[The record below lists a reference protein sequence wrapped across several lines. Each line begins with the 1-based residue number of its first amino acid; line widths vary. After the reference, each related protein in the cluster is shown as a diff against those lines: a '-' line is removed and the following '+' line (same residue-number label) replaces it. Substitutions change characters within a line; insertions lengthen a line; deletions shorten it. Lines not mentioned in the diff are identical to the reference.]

1 MSNRDAMPR
10 IVIIGPPTAILPFLA
25 VGVELL
31 SAEDVAAARGL
42 LRKLAREV
50 EKGVVFITDDLVEA
64 CREDIEPLRAKPTV
78 AVLTLADFAGG
89 GASIGAVAGQG
100 HHEWIRERVRRA
112 VGMDMLG
119 ERRR

>member
-1 MSNRDAMPR
+1 MSSRDAMPR

-89 GASIGAVAGQG
+89 GISIGSVAGQG